1 MLEIIITSLVSIL
14 VSLGIDKCFTLDFYR
29 LVANAGYRG
38 NVSKIED
45 LSYNAC
51 PISQIDTVI
60 PIFNILI
67 RITEYTKIRTSK
79 LKTIEKLKRKKLI
92 IPMNEKEKDIYK
104 KNKTGYQAMQIML
117 EAKLEEAKIQSI
129 FLIINGKENE
139 IFYRIK
145 DNELEIIKIE
155 GPVKSK
161 TKEEIKGLIF
171 GSWNLLFR
179 TGIKLHGEKFFK
191 YIKKHNEYSIKG
203 EATSPTSNN
212 VIQEMR
218 FKYTYDELCKL
229 TNLEDDEEH
238 VKVKKLEK

>member
-1 MLEIIITSLVSIL
+1 MLELIITTIISIL
-14 VSLGIDKCFTLDFYR
+14 ISLGIDRCFTLGIYKMIAD
-29 LVANAGYRG
+29 AGYKG
-38 NVSKIED
+38 NVKRIED
-45 LSYNAC
+45 LSDIAC
-51 PISQIDTVI
+51 PISNLETII
-60 PIFNILI
+60 PIYNILI
-67 RITEYTKIRTSK
+67 RMIKYRRTLNSSFD
-79 LKTIEKLKRKKLI
+79 T
-92 IPMNEKEKDIYK
+92 IYK
-104 KNKTGYQAMQIML
+104 LENDNLITKMDKNELEKYSQCPTGYESMQIML

-145 DNELEIIKIE
+145 DNELEIIKVE

-229 TNLEDDEEH
+229 TNLEDEEEQP
-238 VKVKKLEK
+238 KVKKLEK